1 MSSEA
6 VNQKTDNIVAKSKE
20 QRIKT
25 YTESQSFSNRNHKE
39 NGISNIKNKSLV
51 IER

>member
-25 YTESQSFSNRNHKE
+25 YTESEFQQQEPQRKLHFEYQK
-39 NGISNIKNKSLV
+39 
-51 IER
+51 